1 MDPID
6 GLTDVPVA
14 VAGTPP
20 VTFALDADAGDPVAA
35 WMLANGWIDEPVQ
48 RMFLGLVRPG
58 MRVLDLGCH
67 IGTFSLPAAGLG
79 AEVLA
84 VDAATRH
91 VEIVRAAA
99 ARNGFSERLHVEH
112 AALAAA
118 DGEVAFRASALHG
131 RLWRDGI
138 DPDDDEVVRLPARTV
153 DGLLAAR
160 GWDGVDLI
168 KMDIEGAE
176 LQALAGMAQLH
187 AAGHRP
193 LMVLECNATTLPL
206 LGTSI
211 TALRGALAAL
221 GYRLWTIDHLRPG
234 TIVETLPDAVQ
245 PEAVTDLLA
254 APALPDTVAAAWRVE
269 PPFTVQQT
277 LGRVLD
283 VAADPSPGYRVHAA
297 RLLADGPPWLTE
309 SQAAAVAR
317 EALAG
322 DEAEELRAAIAP
334 GREISLAAHEAGT
347 PRPDE
352 DDGLPAGMVVWAD
365 RAALTAGDEPEHLGA
380 PPEDAL
386 RVRDLSFHLR
396 PGQLLAVL
404 ADDARAATLLLR
416 GLAGRIPAAAGVLEL
431 ARPAVLLAQVAE
443 GLEPAMT
450 VRDNVSIFS
459 AFTGGAVPR
468 TEAELAEVAGRL
480 EITGQL
486 ERPLRDVAPAVVA
499 RLALGVALR
508 HGSAELLLVD
518 ELGGLADAGALA
530 WAREE
535 TARRRGEG
543 LAVVQVVRD
552 ERDLLGAPTRV
563 LWLDE
568 GRVRAC
574 GHPGSVL
581 DAARRARLGLAL
593 A

>member
-14 VAGTPP
+14 VAGTSP
-20 VTFALDADAGDPVAA
+20 VTFALDAASGDPVAA

-58 MRVLDLGCH
+58 LRVLDLGCH
-67 IGTFSLPAAGLG
+67 IGTFALPAAGLG

-84 VDAATRH
+84 VDAAARH

-138 DPDDDEVVRLPARTV
+138 DPDDEEVVRLPARTV
-153 DGLLAAR
+153 DALLAAR
-160 GWDGVDLI
+160 GWDAVELV

-193 LMVLECNATTLPL
+193 LMVFECNATTLPL
-206 LGTSI
+206 LGASI
-211 TALRGALAAL
+211 TALRSALAAL

-254 APALPDTVAAAWRVE
+254 APALPAEIAAGWRVE

-297 RLLADGPPWLTE
+297 RLLADGPSWLTE
-309 SQAAAVAR
+309 TQGAAVAR

-322 DEAEELRAAIAP
+322 DEADELRAAIAP
-334 GREISLAAHEAGT
+334 GHEVSLAAHEAGT

-380 PPEDAL
+380 PPPDAL
-386 RVRDLSFHLR
+386 RVRDLSFHVR
-396 PGQLLAVL
+396 PGQLVAVI

-416 GLAGRIPAAAGVLEL
+416 GLAARVPATGVLQL

-443 GLEPAMT
+443 GLEPAMS
-450 VRDNVSIFS
+450 VRDNISIFS

-468 TEAELAEVAGRL
+468 TEAELAELAARL

-508 HGSAELLLVD
+508 HGTAALLLVD
-518 ELGGLADAGALA
+518 GLGGLADAGALA

-535 TARRRGEG
+535 TARRRAEG
-543 LAVVQVVRD
+543 LAVVQVVAD
-552 ERDLLGAPTRV
+552 ERDLLGPPTRV

-568 GRVRAC
+568 DRVRAC
-574 GHPGSVL
+574 GHPTSVF